1 MISCWKAL
9 KLALRHRPLLSQWI
23 EFRHNPGLAWKGS
36 LNEAELELLKRA
48 VEQTAHLPGP
58 IVEIGTLFGFT
69 TALLASWVTDD
80 RKIITVDNFS
90 WNPWGLVPEA
100 HQAMTRRVLAPF
112 LRTGRVEI
120 AVQGSAEFFAAYAG
134 PPPSL
139 VFIDGDHSYEAVH
152 RDIAGAQRIGA
163 AVIGGHDY
171 APTIPGVVRAVEEY
185 FPGSTLRRDS
195 AWMWGP
201 LIQDMGGRSA
211 LESTN

>member
-1 MISCWKAL
+1 MISRWEAL

-36 LNEAELELLKRA
+36 LNEAELDLLKRA
-48 VEQTAHLPGP
+48 VEQTAQVPGP
-58 IVEIGTLFGFT
+58 IIEIGTLFGFT
-69 TALLASWVTDD
+69 TALLASWVQGD
-80 RKIITVDNFS
+80 RKVITVDNFS

-100 HQAMTRRVLAPF
+100 HQALTRRVLAPF

-120 AVQGSAEFFAAYAG
+120 AVQGSSEFFAAYAG

-139 VFIDGDHSYEAVH
+139 VFIDGDHSYAAVH

-171 APTIPGVVRAVEEY
+171 APTIPGVVQAVEKH
-185 FPGSTLRRDS
+185 FPAATLRRDT
-195 AWMWGP
+195 AWMWG
-201 LIQDMGGRSA
+201 L
-211 LESTN
+211 